1 MVSFDLQERSLRKW
15 LGAFGVE
22 EKQYSLLQEINANQD
37 KDQVLEEISSVIN
50 NVLDNKQAEKESMRG
65 MFIIKL
71 RQMLQEKR

>member
-1 MVSFDLQERSLRKW
+1 MRKW